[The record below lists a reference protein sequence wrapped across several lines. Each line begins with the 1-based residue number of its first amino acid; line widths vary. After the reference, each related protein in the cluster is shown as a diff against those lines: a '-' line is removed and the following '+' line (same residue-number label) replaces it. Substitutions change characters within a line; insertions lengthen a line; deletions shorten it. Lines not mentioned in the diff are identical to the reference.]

1 MMRTLD
7 VISALSAL
15 GGLPSLVNTVK
26 RCARFAI
33 AWLRR
38 MEKKG
43 KRPPRAVVDPRTAL
57 HELRLHKRPEELAC
71 LREACAI
78 SERAA

>member
-1 MMRTLD
+1 MRTLD

-26 RCARFAI
+26 RCARFTL

-38 MEKKG
+38 NNG
-43 KRPPRAVVDPRTAL
+43 GSQL
-57 HELRLHKRPEELAC
+57 
-71 LREACAI
+71 
-78 SERAA
+78 

>member
-1 MMRTLD
+1 MRTLD

-33 AWLRR
+33 TWLRR
-38 MEKKG
+38 G
-43 KRPPRAVVDPRTAL
+43 NGGS
-57 HELRLHKRPEELAC
+57 C
-71 LREACAI
+71 L
-78 SERAA
+78 

>member
-1 MMRTLD
+1 MESQDAVAGARVRGQASVMRTLD

-38 MEKKG
+38 G
-43 KRPPRAVVDPRTAL
+43 NRGS
-57 HELRLHKRPEELAC
+57 RL
-71 LREACAI
+71 
-78 SERAA
+78 